1 MAAKVRIS
9 VVLISLCMPLVSL
22 AQSSGGAANS
32 LESLN
37 LQDVADGSIV
47 ILSKEESGS
56 SGYIN
61 AQYVYVHSDC
71 PGGAQVVHY
80 TGPAFDMNDR
90 TVLENERRKCSHST
104 YETSGDD

>member
-1 MAAKVRIS
+1 MVAVRIFL
-9 VVLISLCMPLVSL
+9 VLIPLSVPMLSL
-22 AQSSGGAANS
+22 AQSSGGATNS

-37 LQDVADGSIV
+37 LRDVADGSIV
-47 ILSKEESGS
+47 ILSKEESGT

-80 TGPAFDMNDR
+80 NGPTFDINDR
-90 TVLENERRKCSHST
+90 AVLQNERRKCSHST
-104 YETSGDD
+104 YETSSDD